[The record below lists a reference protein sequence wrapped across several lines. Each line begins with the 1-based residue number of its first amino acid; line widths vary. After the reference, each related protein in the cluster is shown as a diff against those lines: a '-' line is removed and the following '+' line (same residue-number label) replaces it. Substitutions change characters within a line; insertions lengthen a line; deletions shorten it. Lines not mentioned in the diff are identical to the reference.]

1 MKFAVGVVCCLL
13 FLSACGGGTTNSAD
27 TSARSSATSSG
38 EAAPTTTTP
47 APTTTAAT
55 PTTTAAA
62 PTTTTAAPVTTAP
75 QTNSPTTALGLE
87 RPDGPTEAKKA
98 QCEDKGTYTYCT
110 GEGMPV
116 VVGAPD
122 LYGQVIEYS
131 PEMVCAGDLD
141 IRICEEAM
149 HALLLAIS
157 VWGNYGPVEYYIT
170 GIDEDA
176 GQALVDFYCE
186 RRAERNGH
194 RLSDCVQKQQE
205 WGMGLENARFN
216 NESHLES
223 NSTGG
228 AVVSSSETRQLNI
241 LQYTAGLPWGLDE
254 SYLGPKPTATGYGA
268 QKTVFHEYFHGIQQS
283 ALTSPNGAA
292 RDSKAGPRWFRE
304 GTAEYMAQL
313 ETHRQRANGNL
324 TLTEIGGQGDYD
336 FHYWMRLYLQLSK
349 QTFARCGGF
358 LADSGWGDKCDDYFA
373 AYGAGAWAFAYLTNR
388 YGEDSLLE
396 VLYPVI
402 EEKGFEGAFLHT
414 FEMTVEEF
422 YVEFENFFALPETE
436 QMAILPQ

>member
-1 MKFAVGVVCCLL
+1 MEIIPTTTIGMKNFGVISCFL
-13 FLSACGGGTTNSAD
+13 FLASACGSSSDVTPATTV
-27 TSARSSATSSG
+27 ATTTV
-38 EAAPTTTTP
+38 ATTTVAPTTV
-47 APTTTAAT
+47 APTTV
-55 PTTTAAA
+55 A
-62 PTTTTAAPVTTAP
+62 PA
-75 QTNSPTTALGLE
+75 TTALGLE
-87 RPDGPTEAKKA
+87 RPDGQTEAKKA

-122 LYGQVIEYS
+122 LYGQIIEYS
-131 PEMVCAGDLD
+131 PEMICARDLD
-141 IRICEEAM
+141 TRICEEAM

-157 VWGNYGPVEYYIT
+157 VWGNYGPLEYYIT
-170 GIDEDA
+170 GIDKDA

-194 RLSDCVQKQQE
+194 RLSDCVQKQEE
-205 WGMGLENARFN
+205 WAIGLENARYN
-216 NESHLES
+216 NEFFLASD
-223 NSTGG
+223 TPGG
-228 AVVSSSETRQLNI
+228 AVASMSETRQLNI
-241 LQYTAGLPWGLDE
+241 LQYTAPIPWGFDE
-254 SYLGPKPTATGYGA
+254 SYVSPQPGVTGYNE
-268 QKTVFHEYFHGIQQS
+268 QKTIFHEYFHGIQQS
-283 ALTSPNGAA
+283 ALTSPHGTA

-324 TLTEIGGQGDYD
+324 TLTEIGAQGDYD
-336 FHYWMRLYLQLSK
+336 FYNWMRIYLQMSK
-349 QTFARCGGF
+349 QTFERCGGF
-358 LADSGWGDKCDDYFA
+358 LADSGYGDKCDDYFA
-373 AYGAGAWAFAYLTNR
+373 AYGGGGWAFAYLTNR

-436 QMAILPQ
+436 QMAILPQFSK